1 MSVGDDR
8 VQRHEGSMCQVCL
21 RDVIAMDR
29 DRDRVVT
36 FDVDCAD
43 VVR

>member
-1 MSVGDDR
+1 MSIGDDR
-8 VQRHEGSMCQVCL
+8 VQRHEGSMCQVCQ

-29 DRDRVVT
+29 DRLVT